1 MCYNKNINDLKGG
14 FFMAKKATRRLY
26 ALGESIILTE
36 GEKIIKCYNFE
47 QEELFEALDEALNKK
62 EIKQPALFFKEAIE
76 SLTGENFGDVK
87 RKLKIGG
94 IEHSIYDQ
102 KIYKVCEN
110 FINNDE
116 RLIKARDLQKNRIES
131 YKKYKYEQRVINSYY
146 GNRHNRDID
155 YIRKHMPE
163 YL

>member
-1 MCYNKNINDLKGG
+1 M
-14 FFMAKKATRRLY
+14 
-26 ALGESIILTE
+26 
-36 GEKIIKCYNFE
+36 
-47 QEELFEALDEALNKK
+47 
-62 EIKQPALFFKEAIE
+62 
-76 SLTGENFGDVK
+76 
-87 RKLKIGG
+87 KIGG